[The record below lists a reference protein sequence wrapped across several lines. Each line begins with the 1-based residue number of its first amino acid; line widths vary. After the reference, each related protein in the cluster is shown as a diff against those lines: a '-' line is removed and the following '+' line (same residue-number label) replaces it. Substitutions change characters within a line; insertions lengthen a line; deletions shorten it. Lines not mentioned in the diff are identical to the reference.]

1 MMLATVLA
9 EPAVPW
15 FLRRFGHRA
24 VVGAG
29 LLLLGVPAAA
39 LCLWASF
46 PLTLGV
52 CLARGVGLG
61 IVVAGTKLAAELAPP
76 GRRSERPVRSEPGH
90 PVGARA
96 ARRGLAERPPRLGAS
111 P

>member
-61 IVVAGTKLAAELAPP
+61 IVVVAGTKLAAELAPP
-76 GRRSERPVRSEPGH
+76 GRRSERPCTE
-90 PVGARA
+90 
-96 ARRGLAERPPRLGAS
+96 
-111 P
+111 